1 MSVSL
6 GQECAKGA
14 IDGVRAHFQ
23 LERATAPG
31 TEIGVGTTED
41 AGAYLHQIGTHA
53 RLHLTTV
60 GWIERFQDGAP
71 YLNFTINGHRRCDA
85 HRCVNKTIEARH
97 ADEACRV
104 AFGRAWA
111 RHQGASFGKPATGEG
126 ICPAGVGGRAA
137 GSPAFLIA
145 NEAYEDQE
153 IFDVLG
159 EPVSGWQ
166 VGSVHGLASGDKIGL

>member
-6 GQECAKGA
+6 GQERAKGA
-14 IDGVRAHFQ
+14 IDGVRTHFQ

-31 TEIGVGTTED
+31 TEIRVGATED
-41 AGAYLHQIGTHA
+41 AGAHLHQIGTHA
-53 RLHLTTV
+53 RLHFVTV

-71 YLNFTINGHRRCDA
+71 YLDFTIDGHLRRDA
-85 HRCVNKTIEARH
+85 HRCVNKTIEPRH

-104 AFGRAWA
+104 AIGCARA
-111 RHQGASFGKPATGEG
+111 RHQGASFGKAATGEG
-126 ICPAGVGGRAA
+126 VCSAGVGGPAI

-145 NEAYEDQE
+145 NEAHEDQE

-159 EPVSGWQ
+159 EPVFGVASRERSW
-166 VGSVHGLASGDKIGL
+166 VGFRR